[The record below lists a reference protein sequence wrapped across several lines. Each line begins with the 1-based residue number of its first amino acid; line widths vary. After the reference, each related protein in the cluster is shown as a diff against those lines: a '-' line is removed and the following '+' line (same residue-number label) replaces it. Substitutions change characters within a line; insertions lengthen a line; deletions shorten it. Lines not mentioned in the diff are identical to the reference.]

1 MASCV
6 PVRFVISDD
15 AVRTYVDVDVDV
27 VVDSSEY

>member
-27 VVDSSEY
+27 DSSE